1 MKVNK
6 HILLLIAGILWL
18 IAGSSVLKIGITT
31 EIRWTPILVAL
42 SLIIFYIFNKNI
54 FSKLVVKHTHR
65 IMSYKEEKKEL
76 YLFFDKSSYIIM
88 FFMMTLGISLRK
100 LNLAPLYFIKFF
112 YTGLGSALFLAGVR
126 FIKNYFVNKIK

>member
-1 MKVNK
+1 MIKVNK
-6 HILLLIAGILWL
+6 HILLL

-65 IMSYKEEKKEL
+65 IMSYKEEKRN
-76 YLFFDKSSYIIM
+76 YIC
-88 FFMMTLGISLRK
+88 SL
-100 LNLAPLYFIKFF
+100 IK
-112 YTGLGSALFLAGVR
+112 VH
-126 FIKNYFVNKIK
+126 I

>member
-1 MKVNK
+1 
-6 HILLLIAGILWL
+6 
-18 IAGSSVLKIGITT
+18 
-31 EIRWTPILVAL
+31 
-42 SLIIFYIFNKNI
+42 
-54 FSKLVVKHTHR
+54 
-65 IMSYKEEKKEL
+65 
-76 YLFFDKSSYIIM
+76 M